1 MARISVSTTTRVG
14 LFSTV
19 LMTAGAFAQAPATPT
34 PPPAQPAATVAA
46 PAQPTTAP
54 PAALGT
60 VSAPAQV
67 TAPATVNAAP
77 PATGK
82 PAASAPPP
90 AKPVVAPIAMEKPL
104 WKDLSAAQQRALDPL
119 KGEWDKLEGLRKQ
132 KWLEIANRYNGM
144 KPDEQVR
151 VQERMRDWVRLTPD
165 QRRMVRENFARSQK
179 VAPGPGQ
186 KSVQWQQYQQ
196 LPEEQKKQLA
206 GKAPKKQVVNP
217 PTPTQSKIPT
227 VQPVKRT
234 VPGAAPNV
242 TAPATVVTPVT
253 APAASGATAP
263 APAATSPATSTPP
276 AANVK

>member
-1 MARISVSTTTRVG
+1 
-14 LFSTV
+14 
-19 LMTAGAFAQAPATPT
+19 
-34 PPPAQPAATVAA
+34 
-46 PAQPTTAP
+46 
-54 PAALGT
+54 
-60 VSAPAQV
+60 
-67 TAPATVNAAP
+67 
-77 PATGK
+77 
-82 PAASAPPP
+82 
-90 AKPVVAPIAMEKPL
+90 MEKPL

-179 VAPGPGQ
+179 AAPSPGQ
-186 KSVQWQQYQQ
+186 KSVQWEQYQQ

-206 GKAPKKQVVNP
+206 DKAPKKQVVNP

-227 VQPVKRT
+227 VQPVKRA

-242 TAPATVVTPVT
+242 TAPATLATPVT

-263 APAATSPATSTPP
+263 ATAPATVPAATSPATSTPP
-276 AANVK
+276 AVNVK